1 MEQLVWHFVVRNELV
16 FKLLQERSTREG
28 IHWLRIASSI
38 TLHSWICSSVRTAPA
53 DGVLRMM
60 TVLDVKGIGIGSVTS
75 DVLSF
80 IGKSGEIIDNYYP
93 EQVRGIPY

>member
-1 MEQLVWHFVVRNELV
+1 MVCAHSVTKTSSSLLCFPVV
-16 FKLLQERSTREG
+16 
-28 IHWLRIASSI
+28 
-38 TLHSWICSSVRTAPA
+38 SVRTAPA

-60 TVLDVKGIGIGSVTS
+60 TVLDVKGIGMGSVTA

-93 EQVRGIPY
+93 EQVCRTTSMPFFMLQA

>member
-1 MEQLVWHFVVRNELV
+1 MR
-16 FKLLQERSTREG
+16 LLLPG
-28 IHWLRIASSI
+28 LM
-38 TLHSWICSSVRTAPA
+38 CFPVRTAPA

-60 TVLDVKGIGIGSVTS
+60 TVLDVKGIGIGSVTA

-93 EQVRGIPY
+93 EQVRRISY